1 MQHSCSLYNA
11 FCSITWQT
19 RMYLRTWQHKMTTIM
34 QAFQCN
40 LQPEIPQTHR
50 TTHTQTH
57 PKQLEATATVR
68 QKKTLERTYPQLPH
82 TRAALHRR
90 LQPLY
95 TEKHKVSCF
104 GFLPNTSPM
113 QHSCIHY
120 NASCNQ
126 GSHNRKELRT
136 HEDTQSA
143 EHQGRTKNIKTSV
156 PATASH
162 TRCPSSLPAATLHG
176 KTQGF
181 VLQLPPQH
189 KPPTLMQ
196 PFHCEFL
203 QHSCNPF
210 ASLSLPYRFPTTSL
224 PLPYHFPSSP
234 LPLVTTSLSHHFPE
248 SPCSLRRHF
257 P

>member
-1 MQHSCSLYNA
+1 M
-11 FCSITWQT
+11 
-19 RMYLRTWQHKMTTIM
+19 
-34 QAFQCN
+34 
-40 LQPEIPQTHR
+40 
-50 TTHTQTH
+50 
-57 PKQLEATATVR
+57 R

-196 PFHCEFL
+196 PFHCELL

-210 ASLSLPYRFPTTSL
+210 ASRSLPYRFPTTSL
-224 PLPYHFPSSP
+224 PLPFVTTSPGHHFPQSSLPWVTMFPSSP
-234 LPLVTTSLSHHFPE
+234 LPLVTTLLSDHFPMYRYVMQ
-248 SPCSLRRHF
+248 SLTPPPCVMNCYVV
-257 P
+257 